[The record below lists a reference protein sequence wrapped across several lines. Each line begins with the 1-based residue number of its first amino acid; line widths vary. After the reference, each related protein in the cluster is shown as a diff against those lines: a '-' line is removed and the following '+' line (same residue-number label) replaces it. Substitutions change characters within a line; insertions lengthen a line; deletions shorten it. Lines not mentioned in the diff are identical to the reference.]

1 MWGNP
6 TPSEN
11 SKTAAEDFVEAG
23 SAIRNDNDS
32 RSYILTVKLL
42 KKK

>member
-6 TPSEN
+6 TLSEN
-11 SKTAAEDFVEAG
+11 SKIATKNFVEVG

-32 RSYILTVKLL
+32 RIYILTVKLL